1 MARPGKRAKKKQSA
15 PSSTAA
21 TSNPVVTLTRASA
34 IVPRNTEWAW
44 KGRIPLGAVTLTVGP
59 GGLGKSTLIYDRIA
73 KLTQGA
79 LEGDVFG
86 TPVTVLIATAEDDP
100 NAVVVPRLMAVGADL
115 DRVYI
120 VTLTHEEVV
129 GDIELP
135 RDIEQLGQR
144 VAQKHAKFLFVDPLM
159 AHISLRLDAHRD
171 QHVRAVLGPLRRLGE
186 EHGIAIVCTLHL
198 NKRETADVLTRVGGS
213 VGFGAAAR
221 SVLLLAKGKDAPVE
235 DGTDEVEETE
245 DTADDGSRIMAHA
258 KCNVGP
264 LTPSLQL
271 RVNEKILTKAGPKGE
286 DIITSTIVWGGEVSI
301 SAEKLLAE
309 AGGAKAKPANRAMVL
324 LRDLLFSGPLPADDV
339 KAVLDAEKITER
351 ARKTAKA
358 KLAIQSAKRGFAAG
372 WTWALPPK
380 KATVLVTGKCPS
392 SEKEE
397 RERVNNPHILSKK
410 DKGDGASRGNGLLR
424 EDVADTEGEGGRRGT
439 KRDASLSP
447 LPRPSSPGK
456 GNTHTHLH
464 LARATR
470 ENAGALYTCEKRTEK
485 SPDWTGEMAVGRF
498 AHRLSAWTQQ
508 TKFGDDYF
516 AVSASHKQ
524 GGGRLFR
531 VQGLRRADV
540 YRGDLTIAGVQY
552 RVWGRHWTDRY
563 GRTVVSLVA
572 LPKEP
577 IR

>member
-79 LEGDVFG
+79 LEGDLFG

-397 RERVNNPHILSKK
+397 RERERVNNPHILSKK

-439 KRDASLSP
+439 LPCHHSRGLLRRARATLTRTCTWPEQRARTLGRFTPARSAPRSRPIGRARWRSAGSPTASP
-447 LPRPSSPGK
+447 PGRNRPSSG
-456 GNTHTHLH
+456 TTISRS
-464 LARATR
+464 ARPTSREAADSSAYRACDARMSTGAT
-470 ENAGALYTCEKRTEK
+470 
-485 SPDWTGEMAVGRF
+485 
-498 AHRLSAWTQQ
+498 
-508 TKFGDDYF
+508 
-516 AVSASHKQ
+516 
-524 GGGRLFR
+524 
-531 VQGLRRADV
+531 
-540 YRGDLTIAGVQY
+540 
-552 RVWGRHWTDRY
+552 
-563 GRTVVSLVA
+563 
-572 LPKEP
+572 
-577 IR
+577 

>member
-1 MARPGKRAKKKQSA
+1 
-15 PSSTAA
+15 
-21 TSNPVVTLTRASA
+21 
-34 IVPRNTEWAW
+34 
-44 KGRIPLGAVTLTVGP
+44 
-59 GGLGKSTLIYDRIA
+59 
-73 KLTQGA
+73 
-79 LEGDVFG
+79 
-86 TPVTVLIATAEDDP
+86 
-100 NAVVVPRLMAVGADL
+100 
-115 DRVYI
+115 
-120 VTLTHEEVV
+120 
-129 GDIELP
+129 
-135 RDIEQLGQR
+135 
-144 VAQKHAKFLFVDPLM
+144 
-159 AHISLRLDAHRD
+159 
-171 QHVRAVLGPLRRLGE
+171 
-186 EHGIAIVCTLHL
+186 
-198 NKRETADVLTRVGGS
+198 
-213 VGFGAAAR
+213 
-221 SVLLLAKGKDAPVE
+221 VLLLGKGKDAPAE

-470 ENAGALYTCEKRTEK
+470 ENAGALYTCEKRTER
-485 SPDWTGEMAVGRF
+485 SPDWKGEI
-498 AHRLSAWTQQ
+498 
-508 TKFGDDYF
+508 
-516 AVSASHKQ
+516 VSAGPPTASPP
-524 GGGRLFR
+524 GRSRPNSGTTISRSKLPTSREAAHFPR
-531 VQGLRRADV
+531 PGLPRTDV
-540 YRGDLTIAGVQY
+540 YRGDLTIA
-552 RVWGRHWTDRY
+552 RVEYHLWGRQWTDRH
-563 GRTVVSLVA
+563 GRAVVSLVA
-572 LPKEP
+572 LQRRRHDVWIHQGRTAPHRARLGSCREAEP
-577 IR
+577 PHDRARSLVPRSRRRREHAVPAGVLSRRRADDVPRGSGPGGTRA

>member
-1 MARPGKRAKKKQSA
+1 MSRWPAPCSFGPRRRHDGSASQYAPWTSGGPVASAPGTCGSAHVRSATHSTRLRRGSPRGSAEAREVRPVDPSADRARGEAPGVALMARPGKRAKKKQSA

-79 LEGDVFG
+79 LEGDLFG
-86 TPVTVLIATAEDDP
+86 TPVTVLIAAAEDDP

-144 VAQKHAKFLFVDPLM
+144 GAQKHAKFLFVDPLM

-245 DTADDGSRIMAHA
+245 DTADDGRASWPTR
-258 KCNVGP
+258 
-264 LTPSLQL
+264 
-271 RVNEKILTKAGPKGE
+271 
-286 DIITSTIVWGGEVSI
+286 
-301 SAEKLLAE
+301 SA
-309 AGGAKAKPANRAMVL
+309 
-324 LRDLLFSGPLPADDV
+324 
-339 KAVLDAEKITER
+339 
-351 ARKTAKA
+351 
-358 KLAIQSAKRGFAAG
+358 
-372 WTWALPPK
+372 TWA
-380 KATVLVTGKCPS
+380 PS
-392 SEKEE
+392 
-397 RERVNNPHILSKK
+397 P
-410 DKGDGASRGNGLLR
+410 
-424 EDVADTEGEGGRRGT
+424 RRCNCGSM
-439 KRDASLSP
+439 KRS
-447 LPRPSSPGK
+447 
-456 GNTHTHLH
+456 
-464 LARATR
+464 
-470 ENAGALYTCEKRTEK
+470 
-485 SPDWTGEMAVGRF
+485 
-498 AHRLSAWTQQ
+498 
-508 TKFGDDYF
+508 
-516 AVSASHKQ
+516 
-524 GGGRLFR
+524 
-531 VQGLRRADV
+531 
-540 YRGDLTIAGVQY
+540 
-552 RVWGRHWTDRY
+552 
-563 GRTVVSLVA
+563 
-572 LPKEP
+572 
-577 IR
+577 

>member
-1 MARPGKRAKKKQSA
+1 MARPAKRAKKKQSA

-245 DTADDGSRIMAHA
+245 DTADDGRASWPTR
-258 KCNVGP
+258 
-264 LTPSLQL
+264 
-271 RVNEKILTKAGPKGE
+271 
-286 DIITSTIVWGGEVSI
+286 
-301 SAEKLLAE
+301 SA
-309 AGGAKAKPANRAMVL
+309 
-324 LRDLLFSGPLPADDV
+324 
-339 KAVLDAEKITER
+339 
-351 ARKTAKA
+351 
-358 KLAIQSAKRGFAAG
+358 
-372 WTWALPPK
+372 TWA
-380 KATVLVTGKCPS
+380 PS
-392 SEKEE
+392 
-397 RERVNNPHILSKK
+397 P
-410 DKGDGASRGNGLLR
+410 
-424 EDVADTEGEGGRRGT
+424 RRCNCGSM
-439 KRDASLSP
+439 KRS
-447 LPRPSSPGK
+447 
-456 GNTHTHLH
+456 
-464 LARATR
+464 
-470 ENAGALYTCEKRTEK
+470 
-485 SPDWTGEMAVGRF
+485 
-498 AHRLSAWTQQ
+498 
-508 TKFGDDYF
+508 
-516 AVSASHKQ
+516 
-524 GGGRLFR
+524 
-531 VQGLRRADV
+531 
-540 YRGDLTIAGVQY
+540 
-552 RVWGRHWTDRY
+552 
-563 GRTVVSLVA
+563 
-572 LPKEP
+572 
-577 IR
+577 